1 MMLACVACDLL
12 DYDDYD
18 DYDDDVVVVVD
29 AFVVE
34 RVFGPSAHMTVV
46 SLVANNF

>member
-12 DYDDYD
+12 DYDDD
-18 DYDDDVVVVVD
+18 DDDVVVVVD

>member
-12 DYDDYD
+12 DSD
-18 DYDDDVVVVVD
+18 DDDVVVVVD

>member
-12 DYDDYD
+12 DSDD
-18 DYDDDVVVVVD
+18 DDDVVVVVD
-29 AFVVE
+29 AFVVK

>member
-12 DYDDYD
+12 DSDD
-18 DYDDDVVVVVD
+18 DDDVVVVVD

>member
-12 DYDDYD
+12 DSDYD
-18 DYDDDVVVVVD
+18 DDDVVVVVD
-29 AFVVE
+29 AFVVK